1 MTKVASTLTER
12 LAPLVQTMGYELLG
26 CEYHGQ
32 GKHSL
37 LRVYIDSETGVT
49 LTDCSRVSEQL
60 SAVLDVEDPI
70 RGHYSLEVSSPGIDR
85 PLFELAHYQK
95 QIGNKLK
102 VRTYTPIQNQRN
114 FVGSLLRVDGNNI
127 CLLVGTEER
136 ILPFSD
142 IEKANVMAQIGG
154 K

>member
-12 LAPLVQTMGYELLG
+12 LAPLVQTMGYELVG

-32 GKHSL
+32 GKYSV
-37 LRVYIDSETGVT
+37 LRVYIDSEAGITV
-49 LTDCSRVSEQL
+49 TDCSRVSQQL
-60 SAVLDVEDPI
+60 SAILDVEDPI
-70 RGHYSLEVSSPGIDR
+70 PGHYSLEVSSPGIDR
-85 PLFELAHYQK
+85 PLFELAQYQK

-114 FVGSLLRVDGNNI
+114 FVGVLLRVEGSDI
-127 CLLVGTEER
+127 YLLVGTEER

-142 IEKANVMAQIGG
+142 IEKANVMAEICG